1 MSPIGQRASDD
12 DRMRVVAELERHTAD
27 GRLSLDEFSDRV
39 DQVYRAATH
48 DELARITGDLPRPD
62 PPRPVPARNDHW
74 HLLVAIVV
82 AIATIGGLAL
92 SLRFW

>member
-1 MSPIGQRASDD
+1 VSPIGQRASDD
-12 DRMRVVAELERHTAD
+12 DRSRVVAELERHTAD

-48 DELARITGDLPRPD
+48 DDLARITGDL
-62 PPRPVPARNDHW
+62 PRPVPARNDHW
-74 HLLVAIVV
+74 HLLVAIAV
-82 AIATIGGLAL
+82 AIATIAGLAL